1 MVSVDIKHDV
11 HLPYILISRKNSY
24 WPPGVVVWVEVD
36 DIQEEHGVPQGG
48 ATTQQSH
55 QVAQTLIEQEE
66 KDGSEDPDFKCGA
79 RGIKVDVFVGHHTG
93 VFITTC
99 TVSYKKSEQMQVFV

>member
-1 MVSVDIKHDV
+1 MVSVNIKHHVD
-11 HLPYILISRKNSY
+11 LLYILIWRKNSY

-55 QVAQTLIEQEE
+55 QVAQTLVEQEE
-66 KDGSEDPDFKCGA
+66 KDSSEDPDFERGA
-79 RGIKVDVFVGHHTG
+79 RGIKVDVFVGHHTR

-99 TVSYKKSEQMQVFV
+99 TVSYKKGEQMQVFV

>member
-1 MVSVDIKHDV
+1 M
-11 HLPYILISRKNSY
+11 
-24 WPPGVVVWVEVD
+24 WVEVD

-55 QVAQTLIEQEE
+55 QVAQTLVEQEE
-66 KDGSEDPDFKCGA
+66 KDSSEDPDFERGA
-79 RGIKVDVFVGHHTG
+79 RGIKVDVFVGHHTR

-99 TVSYKKSEQMQVFV
+99 TVSYKKGEQMQVFV